1 MTLTQYIDKINTLY
15 KTGNAREHSYR
26 GDLQNLIMAILPDVL
41 VTNEPARVDCGA
53 PDYVLTRKDVPVG
66 YIEAKDIGVDL
77 GSKTLKEQFDRYKS
91 GLSNLIFT
99 DYMDFH
105 FYKDGEL
112 TTKIA
117 IAKIENGSIVP
128 IVENF
133 DQFNQLIKNFA
144 ETISQT
150 IKSPTKLAQMMAG
163 KARLMAD
170 VIEKSLNN
178 DDQEGKRSQIKSQ
191 MLAFQ
196 QMLIHDI
203 DNKSFSD
210 IYAQTIAYGM
220 FAARYHDPT
229 LPTFSREEAA
239 TLIPKSNPF
248 LRKLFQDIAG
258 YDLDNRL
265 VWIVDELVN
274 IFLASDV
281 ALIMKNFG
289 RSTKQEDPVVHF
301 YETFLGEYNPAL
313 RKARAMDQELA
324 QGKYRGPLH
333 GIPYGIKDLLAVKD
347 TKTTWGAMPYKDQVI
362 DETATVVQK
371 LEEAGGVLVGKF
383 TLGALAMGDVWF
395 GGVTKNPWNLKQG
408 SSGSSAGSASA
419 VSAGLVPFAIGTET
433 LGSIVSPSTRNGV
446 TGLRP
451 TYGRVSKHGAMALSW
466 SMDKIGPI
474 SRSTLDNA
482 IVLSVING
490 MDEKDASTIPA
501 AFNYS
506 SKNEVKK
513 LKIGYFKSFFEGDR
527 PNIKNDQAV
536 LEVLKNQ
543 GIELHPLELKT
554 SINAAPLVSMLMV
567 EGAAAFDEL
576 TRFNLDDQMVAQHRN
591 AWPNLFRAAR
601 FIPAVEYVQ
610 MSRQRSILI
619 KEMHELMKG
628 YDVIV
633 TPSFAGQQ
641 LQITNLTGHP
651 ALCLPNGFA
660 PNGSPTSITLLA
672 NLFDEEKLIMVGRL
686 IQENTDWQA
695 KRPPMFDK

>member
-1 MTLTQYIDKINTLY
+1 MERKNHPGSRPFLILGATAILTLGFTLGKNFGDITPATIDSAADLIGLSFTPQEKDSMINTLSNQRSNFELLR
-15 KTGNAREHSYR
+15 KTKLENSVSPS
-26 GDLQNLIMAILPDVL
+26 LVFNPLPQGFFPSQDQKAYDWGLPSKVEL
-41 VTNEPARVDCGA
+41 PAKENDIA
-53 PDYVLTRKDVPVG
+53 YLPV
-66 YIEAKDIGVDL
+66 
-77 GSKTLKEQFDRYKS
+77 SH
-91 GLSNLIFT
+91 LS
-99 DYMDFH
+99 
-105 FYKDGEL
+105 
-112 TTKIA
+112 
-117 IAKIENGSIVP
+117 V
-128 IVENF
+128 
-133 DQFNQLIKNFA
+133 LIKNKQISSERLTKIYLDRIKTYSDTLECLVTLME
-144 ETISQT
+144 ET
-150 IKSPTKLAQMMAG
+150 
-163 KARLMAD
+163 
-170 VIEKSLNN
+170 
-178 DDQEGKRSQIKSQ
+178 
-191 MLAFQ
+191 
-196 QMLIHDI
+196 
-203 DNKSFSD
+203 
-210 IYAQTIAYGM
+210 
-220 FAARYHDPT
+220 
-229 LPTFSREEAA
+229 
-239 TLIPKSNPF
+239 
-248 LRKLFQDIAG
+248 
-258 YDLDNRL
+258 
-265 VWIVDELVN
+265 
-274 IFLASDV
+274 
-281 ALIMKNFG
+281 AL
-289 RSTKQEDPVVHF
+289 Q
-301 YETFLGEYNPAL
+301 
-313 RKARAMDQELA
+313 KARAMDKEISE
-324 QGKYRGPLH
+324 GNYRGPLH
-333 GIPYGIKDLLAVKD
+333 GIPYGIKDLLAVPG

-371 LEEAGGVLVGKF
+371 LEDAGGVLVGKF

-506 SKNEVKK
+506 AKNEVKK
-513 LKIGYFKSFFEGDR
+513 LKVGYFKPFFEGDR

-554 SINAAPLVSMLMV
+554 SINAAPIVNMLLV

-576 TRFNLDDQMVAQHRN
+576 TRLDLDDQLVAQHRN
-591 AWPNLFRAAR
+591 AWPNIFRAAR

-660 PNGSPTSITLLA
+660 ENGSPTSITLLA
-672 NLFDEEKLIMVGRL
+672 NLFEEEKLVMLGRL